1 MSRYQEQDFEAIY
14 HATFKA
20 LSKHVYFKV
29 AQTSDAEDIVQ
40 NVYSNFYLYVHK
52 KGKPIENVQAYL
64 IQMANNELKIYYQN
78 KANEPTMFDEE
89 MDVLQNIPDE
99 SNLAMDIIE
108 KFEIEAIAEAI
119 QKLSMIDQ
127 KIMGARFRFELTF
140 KEISIQLGVS
150 ENTVKTRYYRAL
162 DHLRAVLVD
171 PNES

>member
-1 MSRYQEQDFEAIY
+1 MNRYKEQDFETIY

-40 NVYSNFYLYVHK
+40 NVYTNFYHYVHK
-52 KGKPIENVQAYL
+52 KGKPIDNVQAYL
-64 IQMANNELKIYYQN
+64 IQMANNELKTYYQN
-78 KANEPTMFDEE
+78 KTNEPITLDDDLDILE
-89 MDVLQNIPDE
+89 NIPDE
-99 SNLAMDIIE
+99 SDLAMDIIE

-119 QKLSMIDQ
+119 KKLPLIDQ

-140 KEISIQLGVS
+140 REISVQLDIP

-162 DHLRAVLVD
+162 GQLKSVLVGTS
-171 PNES
+171 ET